1 MNALD
6 DYRVA
11 ARKRG
16 VPEDL
21 LDRALR
27 LARPRLE
34 LRSTEGSDAPV
45 VGQYGGRPQLPPD
58 VEWTGFPAFVAS
70 VDCAAVPVGELD
82 IQLPEDGHLL
92 FFANNSE
99 PSYVPGPTQEG
110 RVVYVPAGTAT
121 TERVPS
127 EEDAPYTFEPYPLR
141 CRLDRF
147 MPDTNHDIADKET
160 VRLIHPYLVDHW
172 EETTTGELTLGGYAS
187 VIHHDP
193 APWPVTDDEAFIML
207 ARADFTFVDTPLS
220 CAASWLIRPR
230 DLAERN
236 FEGVRLDFQSY
247 M

>member
-6 DYRVA
+6 EYREA
-11 ARKRG
+11 ARSRG

-21 LDRALR
+21 LGRALR
-27 LARPRLE
+27 LARPRIE
-34 LRSTEGSDAPV
+34 LRSMEDSDAPV
-45 VGQYGGRPQLPPD
+45 VGQCGGHPQLPPD
-58 VEWTGFPAFVAS
+58 IEWSGFPAFIAS

-99 PSYVPGPTQEG
+99 PSYFPGPTKEG

-127 EEDAPYTFEPYPLR
+127 EENTSYMCEPYPLR
-141 CRLDRF
+141 GRLDWF
-147 MPDTNHDIADKET
+147 IPDSNNEIADDET
-160 VRLIHPYLVDHW
+160 VRLIHPYLLDYVD
-172 EETTTGELTLGGYAS
+172 ETMNGELTLGGYSS
-187 VIHHDP
+187 VIHNDP

-207 ARADFTFVDTPLS
+207 AHGDYKFVDTPLS
-220 CAASWLIRPR
+220 CAASWLIHSR
-230 DLAERN
+230 DLAEGN
-236 FEGVRLDFQSY
+236 FGNVQFHIQAY